1 MKKLKKLL
9 RPNLYKRTAF
19 YLVGEII
26 LVPVSVF
33 LAFAARFEGHIPDEY
48 VPVAFGAA
56 AFATIIVLALNA
68 LSGFYRMKWG
78 AFGIRDAIYGA
89 GVISFIAIL
98 MLFASL
104 TGALPRSLPLIWPP
118 IAFLVFLLFRGGK
131 VIASC
136 VYNRL
141 SRLKRPPCVLVI
153 PSDGRHNLIDFLCSS
168 QLIPYRVAGIVDPNP
183 HNSGSTIH
191 GIKVLGTPEHIRQA
205 VKKVNARC
213 VVVVETNPPQFQ
225 LGDLWEDL
233 KELDVEVRLIS
244 SRGGNNIRQ
253 IGASDLIKREP
264 VKVNLES
271 IGRFI
276 NGKRVMITGA
286 GGSIGSELAR
296 RVAEFGPERLILFE
310 RDETA
315 LFRIN
320 EEISERTPCAE
331 PFLGDITSEDDLDE
345 AFSRHR
351 PHLVFHAAAYKH
363 VPMMEAYPSRAV
375 INNVWGTYLTASKAI
390 EHGADAFVNIS
401 TDKAVEPESVMG
413 ATKRIGEMVV
423 RALSGSRT
431 RMCSVRFGN
440 VLGSRGSVLEL
451 FENRIAE
458 RKPIFVT
465 HRDMERYFMLV
476 NEAVL
481 LVLEAAAQ
489 PEEGLYVLNMG
500 KRVNIYEMAESLIRM
515 SGLTPGKDIRI
526 IVTGKRPGEKIVEEL
541 FWPHETPVPLVE
553 ERFYMINADL
563 PVSPKALLDRVLQLV
578 NAVKENRYDGD
589 LRDKILEIAWM
600 GAKTK
605 EKKWLGVS

>member
-9 RPNLYKRTAF
+9 KPSLYKRTAF
-19 YLVGEII
+19 YILGEIV
-26 LVPVSVF
+26 LVPLSVF
-33 LAFAARFEGHIPDEY
+33 LAFMARFEGHIPGEY
-48 VPVAFGAA
+48 VPVAFGTA
-56 AFATIIVLALNA
+56 AFATIVILATNA
-68 LSGFYRMKWG
+68 ISGFYRMKWG
-78 AFGIRDAIYGA
+78 AFGISDASYGA
-89 GVISFIAIL
+89 GVVTFIAIL
-98 MLFASL
+98 MLSVSF
-104 TGALPRSLPLIWPP
+104 TGILPRSIPLIWGPV
-118 IAFLVFLLFRGGK
+118 AFVIFLLFRGGK

-136 VYNRL
+136 VYNKI
-141 SRLKRPPCVLVI
+141 SRLRRPPCVLVI
-153 PSDGRHNLIDFLCSS
+153 STDGRHNLVDFLCSS
-168 QLIPYRVAGIVDPNP
+168 PSLPYRVAGIVDPNP
-183 HNSGSTIH
+183 HNFGSTIH
-191 GIKVLGTPEHIRQA
+191 GIKVLGTLENISQA

-213 VVVVETNPPQFQ
+213 VVVVETSPPQFQ

-233 KELDVEVRLIS
+233 KELDVEVRVFS
-244 SRGGNNIRQ
+244 SGGTNSIRQ

-271 IGRFI
+271 IASFV

-296 RVAEFGPERLILFE
+296 RMVDFSPERVILFE

-320 EEISERTPCAE
+320 EEISDQASNAE
-331 PFLGDITSEDDLDE
+331 PFLGDVTSESDLEE

-363 VPMMEAYPSRAV
+363 VPMMEAYPAKAV
-375 INNVWGTYLTASKAI
+375 INNIWGTYLAASKAI
-390 EHGADAFVNIS
+390 EHGADVFVNIS

-413 ATKRIGEMVV
+413 ATKRVAEIIVK
-423 RALSGSRT
+423 ALSGRRT

-451 FENRIAE
+451 FEKRIEE

-465 HRDMERYFMLV
+465 HRDMERYFMLI

-500 KRVNIYEMAESLIRM
+500 KRVNIYEMAESLVRM

-541 FWPHETPVPLVE
+541 FWPHENPTPLME
-553 ERFYMINADL
+553 ERLYMIKTDL
-563 PVSPKALLDRVLQLV
+563 PVSPDMVLDEALRLV
-578 NAVKENRYDGD
+578 DAVKENRYDGFK
-589 LRDKILEIAWM
+589 DKLFEIAWI